1 MYDYNCYIVLLNIK
15 NVFMCSELHYIELE
29 IFLKHLKTAKAPD
42 VKDWADVVE
51 TCFFLLRLV
60 CVMYLLNLS
69 LFACNRV
76 SSCKPA

>member
-1 MYDYNCYIVLLNIK
+1 MHSKLQTSMYDYNCYIVLLNIK

-51 TCFFLLRLV
+51 T
-60 CVMYLLNLS
+60 
-69 LFACNRV
+69 V
-76 SSCKPA
+76 SSSSDWCV

>member
-1 MYDYNCYIVLLNIK
+1 MQSKLQTSMYDYNCYIVLLNIK

-60 CVMYLLNLS
+60 RDVFIES
-69 LFACNRV
+69 LFIRL
-76 SSCKPA
+76 